1 METAQQNPT
10 APKPNKIEQLEKR
23 IADQKARLAK
33 LEFERRKAEAA
44 ASKKERAKETRRK
57 ILLGSMLLQ
66 QIESDESLRASVM
79 RQLDAYLTRDDDRA
93 LFDLAPAAS
102 ETLQ

>member
-1 METAQQNPT
+1 METAQQTP
-10 APKPNKIEQLEKR
+10 AESKPSKIEQLQKR

-44 ASKKERAKETRRK
+44 ASKKERAKETRQK

-66 QIESDESLRASVM
+66 QIETNETMRANVM

-93 LFDLAPAAS
+93 LFDLAPATP

>member
-10 APKPNKIEQLEKR
+10 ASKPSKIEQLQKR

>member
-10 APKPNKIEQLEKR
+10 ASKPSKIEQLQKR
-23 IADQKARLAK
+23 IADQNARLAK
-33 LEFERRKAEAA
+33 LEFERRKAEALET
-44 ASKKERAKETRRK
+44 KKERAKETRRK

-66 QIESDESLRASVM
+66 QIETNETIRANVM
-79 RQLDAYLTRDDDRA
+79 RQLDKYLTRDDDRA
-93 LFDLAPAAS
+93 LFYLAPAAS